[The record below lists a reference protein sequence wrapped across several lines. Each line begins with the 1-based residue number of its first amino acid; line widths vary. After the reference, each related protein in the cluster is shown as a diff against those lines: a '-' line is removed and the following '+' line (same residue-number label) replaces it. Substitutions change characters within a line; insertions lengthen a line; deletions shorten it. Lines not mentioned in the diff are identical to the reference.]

1 MTFTYDHKSCRGS
14 NFAESICYDHIIR
27 AIPRYPQVHEEEL
40 ISALSELN
48 ELIGL
53 AKIKE
58 AVFGQIAYA
67 LMLLDNPILNKNKYM
82 LHTLITGPPGVGK
95 SNLAH
100 ILGKIWAAL
109 GIVGRKAIGR
119 SDLTKDQDTIYH
131 ISRNADF
138 ISNKIYAIRNL
149 LPEESIAL
157 SEQIPKESI
166 ALSEQIPKETVAL
179 SEQIPKETVALS
191 EQIPKETVALSEQI
205 PKESIALSEQIPK
218 ETVALSEQISGE
230 ILEMEGPD
238 NQNIFL
244 DTGAVLTK
252 EKQIITLLD
261 WIDDICKDTVELSKY
276 VRDLLVDEKKPI
288 KFKKVTR
295 ADLVGQWQGH
305 TAEQTRNIL
314 TEALGGV
321 LFIDE
326 AYQLMTSRDD
336 SGDNF
341 GAECLTTINEFMSEH
356 PDELIIIFSG
366 YEDTMEETIFRV
378 QPGLKRRFV
387 WCFNIEPYV
396 PEELA
401 SIIIKQAT
409 DDGWKLTE
417 EVTAEWLRNL
427 ISTNISYFKNY
438 GGDTS
443 RLIFYTAINHAS
455 CRILNPD
462 LEKGVFT
469 RKMFLAGL
477 EQLKNNNK
485 ESQPP
490 PQMFG

>member
-149 LPEESIAL
+149 LPEESI
-157 SEQIPKESI
+157 
-166 ALSEQIPKETVAL
+166 
-179 SEQIPKETVALS
+179 
-191 EQIPKETVALSEQI
+191 ALSEQI